1 MARARAQSA
10 GRRWAAVPQVLAAGP
25 GGWGNMAL
33 GTRAPRRLLH
43 LPAGSC
49 LLLLLVLLLLLCGQL
64 GGGQK
69 KKEVE
74 TFASFA
80 IAPR

>member
-1 MARARAQSA
+1 
-10 GRRWAAVPQVLAAGP
+10 
-25 GGWGNMAL
+25 MAL
-33 GTRAPRRLLH
+33 GTRPPRRLLH

-49 LLLLLVLLLLLCGQL
+49 LLLLLLLLLLLCGQL

-80 IAPR
+80 IVPG

>member
-1 MARARAQSA
+1 
-10 GRRWAAVPQVLAAGP
+10 
-25 GGWGNMAL
+25 MAL
-33 GTRAPRRLLH
+33 GIRAPRRLLLLH

-49 LLLLLVLLLLLCGQL
+49 RLLLLLLLLLLLCGQL

-69 KKEVE
+69 KKEVD

-80 IAPR
+80 IAPG

>member
-1 MARARAQSA
+1 MLQVRAGGGQR
-10 GRRWAAVPQVLAAGP
+10 P
-25 GGWGNMAL
+25 GGGGNMAL
-33 GTRAPRRLLH
+33 SPTASRWLFLR

-49 LLLLLVLLLLLCGQL
+49 LLLLLLLLLLCGQL

-74 TFASFA
+74 TFASFT
-80 IAPR
+80 IALG